1 MYTEQKF
8 LKAFGKRLAR
18 IRKQKGFTQE
28 KLAELVDLHFTYIGM
43 VERGTRNPTIANVY
57 KISKAL
63 KVDIKE
69 LF

>member
-1 MYTEQKF
+1 MYTEQRF

-18 IRKQKGFTQE
+18 IRKQRGFTQE
-28 KLAELVDLHFTYIGM
+28 SLAEEVGLHFTYIGM

-57 KISKAL
+57 KISKVL
-63 KVDIKE
+63 KVDIRE